1 MILLY
6 TVDNSSREQT
16 INTMTSV
23 LKKKKLKQ
31 EYILLYCMDTKR
43 VLKFYRTGKVFNSC
57 GVARTVPGL
66 PVGRGSKK
74 RRPSALQEEDSNT
87 FSRCVNTIEENPRDN
102 FNFPIPSVSQ
112 QVKGPRGNLY
122 THEEEPSMTPAISME
137 DIVDENSTRL
147 VFFND
152 EKEVHTLY
160 CCFYFKDQLIA
171 VKPELYERVK
181 QESDLNQIIY
191 VAELFGV
198 KEISIT
204 KVHVKDKGLT
214 TGASIEANGISQSI
228 SLERTDYLSE
238 NRTMRLTYDL
248 AKSKCIFYTMKEF
261 TTMLS
266 LLNASEVEE
275 LPLAYSDLNRNMDLQ
290 HLISARLEA
299 SMSSYDIDLKSVRKH
314 SYGIS
319 LDSAYLMKCGFK
331 ITKHEV
337 QFSHLKIKLDYY
349 NTNDLI
355 LSSNLI
361 LNRKC
366 FEMITGH
373 PNLLNAY
380 LENFLLRNAP
390 REFIKY
396 KIIRQLEPVKH
407 SEILKKAKVYSDLD
421 LTTGSL
427 LEDLRGLSP
436 TTILTCD
443 EDGLRKIQELYPY
456 IYNFKRDP
464 RLIDHEHTDCYSMR
478 CNNPLCRNYQMKTVQ
493 AWILRVYNLHNEKML
508 MISRNNSREYHGC
521 MERIIIN
528 LRHIP
533 TYEKFVKFVTDE
545 LTPFVGEEEN
555 KLGLLEKTVNDKM
568 QELHDIE
575 ECISIRRE
583 DLRDT
588 IIRKQELE
596 REGVQV

>member
-1 MILLY
+1 MYMIVLY
-6 TVDNSSREQT
+6 TVDGSTRDST
-16 INTMTSV
+16 LTTMTAV
-23 LKKKKLKQ
+23 LKKKKIKQ
-31 EYILLYCMDTKR
+31 EYILLYCMDTRR
-43 VLKFYRTGKVFNSC
+43 VLKFYRNGKICNSYGILR
-57 GVARTVPGL
+57 GVPITRS
-66 PVGRGSKK
+66 SKK
-74 RRPSALQEEDSNT
+74 YHPLP
-87 FSRCVNTIEENPRDN
+87 ENDT

-112 QVKGPRGNLY
+112 QCNSPPPRRSSPMY
-122 THEEEPSMTPAISME
+122 QSSTVVMD
-137 DIVDENSTRL
+137 DIVDENNTRL

-152 EKEVHTLY
+152 EKEVKTLY

-204 KVHVKDKGLT
+204 KDNVKDRGLT
-214 TGASIEANGISQSI
+214 TGATVESNGISQSI
-228 SLERTDYLSE
+228 CLERTDYLSE
-238 NRTMRLTYDL
+238 NKTLRLTYDL
-248 AKSKCIFYTMKEF
+248 AKSKYIFYTMKEF

-266 LLNASEVEE
+266 LLSPDEVED
-275 LPLAYSDLNRNMDLQ
+275 LPLSYSDLNRNRDLQ

-299 SMSSYDIDLKSVRKH
+299 SMSSYDIDLKSVRKQ
-314 SYGIS
+314 SYGIM

-337 QFSHLKIKLDYY
+337 KFSHLKISLNYY
-349 NTNDLI
+349 NTDDLV

-366 FEMITGH
+366 FEMIVGH
-373 PNLLNAY
+373 ANLLNSY

-407 SEILKKAKVYSDLD
+407 AEILKKAKVYSDLD

-443 EDGLRKIQELYPY
+443 EEGLRKMQELYPY

-464 RLIDHEHTDCYSMR
+464 RLTDRSHNDCYDMR
-478 CNNPLCRNYQMKTVQ
+478 CNNPLCRNFQLKTVQ
-493 AWILRVYNLHNEKML
+493 TWIIRVFNAHNDRML
-508 MISRNNSREYHGC
+508 MVSRNNSKIYHQC

-533 TYEKFVKFVTDE
+533 TYDKFVKFATEE
-545 LTPFVGEEEN
+545 LTPFVGEDEN
-555 KLGLLEKTVNDKM
+555 KLFSLDNIIREKLQD
-568 QELHDIE
+568 LACAD
-575 ECISIRRE
+575 E
-583 DLRDT
+583 DLQRLMGAMGAMGPK
-588 IIRKQELE
+588 RSLG
-596 REGVQV
+596 EGTNV